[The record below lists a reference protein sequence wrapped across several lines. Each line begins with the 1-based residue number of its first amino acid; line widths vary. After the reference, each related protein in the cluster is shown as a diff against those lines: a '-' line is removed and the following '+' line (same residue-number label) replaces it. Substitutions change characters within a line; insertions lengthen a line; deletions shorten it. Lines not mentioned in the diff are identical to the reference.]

1 MALIL
6 SGAPVAAAI
15 TEELIARREA
25 LNRQGVEPCLAILRV
40 GARGDDLAYE
50 RGAMKR
56 CEKVG
61 IRVVSAALPEICT
74 QAELMAAI
82 EAINADDRIHGCLM
96 FRPIPKHLDEDA
108 ACEALKTCKDVDSMT
123 AASLKTVFTGRGAG
137 YAPCTAQS
145 CIELLKYYGIDP
157 AGKRAAVIGRSL
169 VIGRPVSMML
179 QAHNATVTM
188 CHTKTRDLPGVCR
201 EAEILVVAAGKAGVA
216 DASFTNPDQVV
227 IDVGINVN
235 PDGSICGDVLFD
247 EVEPRVRAISPVP
260 SGVGS
265 VTTAVLCKHVIEAAE
280 KTLP

>member
-1 MALIL
+1 
-6 SGAPVAAAI
+6 
-15 TEELIARREA
+15 
-25 LNRQGVEPCLAILRV
+25 
-40 GARGDDLAYE
+40 
-50 RGAMKR
+50 
-56 CEKVG
+56 
-61 IRVVSAALPEICT
+61 
-74 QAELMAAI
+74 
-82 EAINADDRIHGCLM
+82 
-96 FRPIPKHLDEDA
+96 
-108 ACEALKTCKDVDSMT
+108 
-123 AASLKTVFTGRGAG
+123 
-137 YAPCTAQS
+137 
-145 CIELLKYYGIDP
+145 
-157 AGKRAAVIGRSL
+157 
-169 VIGRPVSMML
+169 MML

>member
-1 MALIL
+1 MAFIMK
-6 SGAPVAAAI
+6 GAPVAAAI

-25 LNRQGVEPCLAILRV
+25 LNKKGIEPCLAILRV

-61 IRVVSAALPEICT
+61 IRVVSVTLPENCT
-74 QAELMAAI
+74 QAELMAEI
-82 EAINADDRIHGCLM
+82 EKINDDDSIHGCLM
-96 FRPIPKHLDEDA
+96 FRPVPKHLDEDT

-227 IDVGINVN
+227 IDVGINVA
-235 PDGSICGDVLFD
+235 PDGSICGDVCFD

-280 KTLP
+280 K

>member
-1 MALIL
+1 MAEIWK
-6 SGAPVAAAI
+6 GKAVAD
-15 TEELIARREA
+15 A
-25 LNRQGVEPCLAILRV
+25 LNEKMAADVVALKEKGVVPTLAIFRV
-40 GARGDDLAYE
+40 GERADDLSYE

-61 IRVVSAALPEICT
+61 IRVESVILPEICT

-179 QAHNATVTM
+179 QAYNATVTM

-201 EAEILVVAAGKAGVA
+201 EAEILVVAAGNAGVA

-227 IDVGINVN
+227 IDVGINVL
-235 PDGSICGDVLFD
+235 PDGSICGDVCFD
-247 EVEPRVRAISPVP
+247 EVEPKVRAISPVP